1 VKRRSFFLVVAA
13 AVLVLALCACSK
25 KVQGVSLDTQ
35 ALTLG
40 VGQGGILKAQVQ
52 PKSAANQEVAWAIDN
67 AECATVGG
75 DGALAAKALGTATVT
90 VTTVDGGYT
99 ATCALTV
106 VPGISMTTASLILS
120 PGDTRTLKATV
131 VPEKAAEAGLGW
143 SSSDAKVAKV
153 SANGVVK
160 ALALGTST
168 ILAMALDGG
177 RTAACHLTVAAPENG
192 VFTGKNA
199 LTMDWGRARTLPDPL
214 PEAANQRLKW
224 ASSNST
230 VATVGADGEIRAISP
245 GRSTITVTS
254 EDGAKKAT
262 YRLTVK
268 PSNGEW
274 LDLVDSKCSE
284 VAAVLKQSRDR
295 IGGLG
300 QSQEGQAGAAAA
312 HFVAA
317 ALETIGKM
325 AEDYSVSVGK
335 LLMSYRTGR
344 KREVMEGLTDYHRV
358 AASEMKSAAGG
369 YLDVQANL
377 VASGVPKSVV
387 ESVAKAFSAPAKTIE
402 DEALPA
408 IRLGQ

>member
-1 VKRRSFFLVVAA
+1 
-13 AVLVLALCACSK
+13 VLAIALCACSK
-25 KVQGVSLDTQ
+25 KVQGVSLDTR

-40 VGQGGILKAQVQ
+40 VGQGGTLKAQVQ

-75 DGALAAKALGTATVT
+75 DGALTAKALGTATVT
-90 VTTVDGGYT
+90 VTTKDGGFT
-99 ATCALTV
+99 ATCVLTV
-106 VPGISMTTASLILS
+106 VPGVSMAPASLILS

-131 VPEKAAEAGLGW
+131 VPGKAIEAGLEW
-143 SSSDAKVAKV
+143 SSSNAKVAKV
-153 SANGVVK
+153 SAKGVVK

-168 ILAMALDGG
+168 ILVMAHDGG

-199 LTMDWGRARTLPDPL
+199 LTMDWGRARTLSDPL
-214 PEAANQRLKW
+214 PDAANQRLKW
-224 ASSNST
+224 ASSNPT
-230 VATVGADGEIRAISP
+230 VATVGADGEIRAIGP
-245 GRSTITVTS
+245 GRAIITVTS

-274 LDLVDSKCSE
+274 LDLVDSKCGE
-284 VAAVLKQSRDR
+284 VATALKQSRDR

-300 QSQEGQAGAAAA
+300 QSQEGQAGAATAQ
-312 HFVAA
+312 FVAA
-317 ALETIGKM
+317 ALEAIGKM
-325 AEDYSVSVGK
+325 AEDYVVSVGR

-369 YLDVQANL
+369 YLDAQAAL

-387 ESVAKAFSAPAKTIE
+387 ETVAKAFSAPAKTIE
-402 DEALPA
+402 NEALPA